1 MRHSG
6 DDASCATPLR
16 AISLRLQHRRRVD
29 RQSGSGRRCGGRSR
43 CSPLALQWDDVG
55 HDGPLSG
62 SQIEFAHVNDH
73 DECDDEDDHLH
84 LSDLLC
90 PLKHSCQQFIE
101 PPLQPLGIA
110 CARRPVA
117 ENLGVLFQDIH
128 APRRVGHQRRE
139 ELELQIRLC
148 PRERERGLAP
158 ILRLNGSE
166 DLKGEL
172 EARAE
177 SADALGK
184 LCEHEG
190 CPSCA

>member
-1 MRHSG
+1 MMRAAQRLSAPSHYDCSIAG
-6 DDASCATPLR
+6 ASIGRAAAGGGVVAGLGAARLR
-16 AISLRLQHRRRVD
+16 F
-29 RQSGSGRRCGGRSR
+29 
-43 CSPLALQWDDVG
+43 WDDVG
-55 HDGPLSG
+55 HVGPLSG

-139 ELELQIRLC
+139 ELELQILLC